1 MKKISLSL
9 KALKITCSILCGSA
23 LLHSVAAAKGWR
35 HEQQKPM
42 IWKIDDEALSSSPVS
57 AESAKIR
64 ENVKNKGYLFPISD
78 DEEIALD
85 APAAPLL
92 LPPQGG
98 VEAEASLPQQTGVVR
113 RVLTVPQDSQLG
125 PNAATSS
132 TAAAAAPRPATGAQ
146 AQNTVFVR
154 LTDVAAAEFV
164 RMVSRITNKNF
175 IFDEVDLDFN
185 VTVISEEP
193 TTSENLMTMLLQ
205 ELRIHGLYL
214 IEQGNNFI
222 IHRNAKVNSIS
233 RVVDDTE
240 QGGDPLPKGVEIITQ
255 IFRLNTLNLQ
265 HAIAVLTPLTSSSA
279 LIEPLADGNQLV
291 ITDLASNIA
300 QIKKLLRTIDAP
312 KGGLV
317 VGQYMAKNTALE
329 TLVALAEKILLPM
342 SREQPLVFV
351 PHAAAGS
358 IFVVASPFF
367 VERSL
372 AILDHIDQTQGQ
384 TGIYDERAR
393 AVKAPEIRPSE
404 ERAAPNAQDLQQ
416 VEPGEWSEV
425 KERKVFKPKLAPT
438 EGTGEKPPTGEWKH
452 DSEGKWNFEAKPSGT
467 VGGAKGARATG
478 GQWSAGPGGEWQYE
492 GGARPQLPEGGL
504 PPMGSW
510 YRDQQ
515 GNLRFE
521 KASNYEPPEGGTPP
535 VGQWIQDELGGWFFE
550 QAGSYAMPK
559 GGMPPRGKWFRDEAG
574 NWQFQRIEEGTP
586 GGFPEQAVWV
596 REAEGNWGAV
606 PSSLPAAAKGTYP
619 EGIWHYN
626 DEDGSWQFL
635 EGRKFEVPAGAPPEG
650 YWTKSS
656 EGRWQFR
663 TGSQGAPGG
672 GVTGIPGSAPDMPG
686 GAAESAPG
694 GAVPAAAPGGV
705 PKEGFWTVDD
715 KGLWRYVV
723 KEKALQ
729 STYPMGFWSR
739 DKANKWKFQEV
750 KPADLTEG
758 GLPVMGSWVQDA
770 QGNWSAMP
778 GSIPEGSMPKGTW
791 QRSTEGKW
799 AFVQGKTPAYVEP
812 PKGTWELVQG
822 KWQFLPGVGTTGGMS
837 GGVWSVDDFGR
848 WRLLKQPGQE
858 TKGPQGFWAR
868 TARGDWIFQE
878 FKSSDF
884 SAGGAGEA
892 ANWVLDQ
899 QGNWSLMPGSL
910 PAGSDGQNGMPE
922 GVWRNGEFIEGQKPV
937 FTKNPPP
944 VGSWQKKEGGECEF
958 VPGKAGAAFPGS
970 GTWTQDNAGGW
981 RFIPTGKVKECKT
994 VFSGVWMPKE
1004 SGWGFVRDE
1013 EKWVTPEGTVEAPRG
1028 YWTRDSQG
1036 KWVFILA
1043 QGEAVQSR
1051 RLLRP
1056 EPPTVELP
1064 LGHIERTQFF
1074 IYKMQFRNGEQVQES
1089 LRRIAESLFTS
1100 TTTNEDLISA
1110 INSTQWLASS
1120 NSLIFTG
1127 TTDALRKVRE
1137 LVEEIDRPL
1146 RQIFLDMLIMQVGVD
1161 DSLEYG
1167 VTWASAFGGP
1177 DVSGAQVFNAG
1188 ATPVQNLINSAGIV
1202 NGVPSVPNG
1211 GAAIGNPPLSDYTM
1225 GIVGRKITHCGTEFG
1240 SISAIVRAQHDR
1252 SNADVLMNPKI
1263 LTEDNAT
1270 AEIFVGI
1277 TQPFKTQSIANDQGN
1292 TITSSFDFR
1301 DVGTRLNITP
1311 IIGDND
1317 IITLEIKTEIS
1328 QTEPT
1333 PGASGNVNNDPPPT
1347 ISKIT
1352 TTTRVHVPNN
1362 YFLVM
1367 SGMIQDTLSRTR
1379 NQVPC
1384 LGGIPIIGALFSRKI
1399 TTDSKRN
1406 LMIFV
1411 NPRIIDT
1418 DADVQSITKHEQ
1430 DVFRIKNKLKGS
1442 WRFEVDEALDLM
1454 NISEIDQISFRD
1466 KLADP
1471 VCKSEIRPEVD
1482 EYEDACIPCGE
1493 AGSSHWRD
1501 NRRLYH

>member
-1 MKKISLSL
+1 MKKNSLSS
-9 KALKITCSILCGSA
+9 KALKITCSILCASA
-23 LLHSVAAAKGWR
+23 VINSAAAAKGWR
-35 HEQQKPM
+35 HEQQKPL
-42 IWKIDDEALSSSPVS
+42 IWKVDDEASPGNSVSS
-57 AESAKIR
+57 ESAKVR
-64 ENVKNKGYLFPISD
+64 DKVKGKGYLFPISD

-85 APAAPLL
+85 APPLPP
-92 LPPQGG
+92 LPPQPAAQP
-98 VEAEASLPQQTGVVR
+98 EQEPESTTTEASVPQQSGVVR
-113 RVLTVPQDSQLG
+113 RVLTVPPAGQQAPGSA
-125 PNAATSS
+125 P
-132 TAAAAAPRPATGAQ
+132 AAPRPSASQG
-146 AQNTVFVR
+146 QNTVFVR

-222 IHRNAKVNSIS
+222 VHRNGKVNSIS

-240 QGGDPLPKGVEIITQ
+240 LGGDPLPKGVEIITQ

-265 HAIAVLTPLTSSSA
+265 HAIAVLTPLTSGA
-279 LIEPLADGNQLV
+279 AIIEPLSDGNQLV
-291 ITDLASNIA
+291 ITDFASNIA

-317 VGQYMAKNTALE
+317 VGQYVAKNTALE
-329 TLVALAEKILLPM
+329 TLIALAEKILLPM

-372 AILDHIDQTQGQ
+372 AILEHIDQTQGQ
-384 TGIYDERAR
+384 TGIYDEKAR
-393 AVKAPEIRPSE
+393 EVKAPEIKSSE
-404 ERAAPNAQDLQQ
+404 ERAAPSAQDLLQ
-416 VEPGEWSEV
+416 VEPGEWTDV
-425 KERKVFKPKLAPT
+425 RGRKAFKPKLAPG
-438 EGTGEKPPTGEWKH
+438 EGGGEKPPTGEWKH
-452 DSEGKWNFEAKPSGT
+452 DNEGKWTFDAKPSGT
-467 VGGAKGARATG
+467 PGGIPKGARATG

-492 GGARPQLPEGGL
+492 GGQRPQLPEAGL

-510 YRDQQ
+510 YQDQQ
-515 GNLRFE
+515 GHFQFE
-521 KASNYEPPEGGTPP
+521 KASNYDQPESAPP
-535 VGQWIQDELGGWFFE
+535 VGQWIQDELGNWLFE

-559 GGMPPRGKWFRDEAG
+559 GGMPPRGKWYRDEAG
-574 NWQFQRIEEGTP
+574 NWQFQRVEEGSP

-596 REAEGNWGAV
+596 RETEGNWGAL

-619 EGIWHYN
+619 EGVWHYN

-650 YWTKSS
+650 YWTKGVDG
-656 EGRWQFR
+656 EWQFKA
-663 TGSQGAPGG
+663 GAQGGAPGG
-672 GVTGIPGSAPDMPG
+672 A
-686 GAAESAPG
+686 
-694 GAVPAAAPGGV
+694 

-723 KEKALQ
+723 KEKALE
-729 STYPMGFWSR
+729 STYPMGYWSR

-750 KPADLTEG
+750 KAADLTEG
-758 GLPVMGSWVQDA
+758 GLPPKASWVQDA
-770 QGNWSAMP
+770 QGNWSVMP
-778 GSIPEGSMPKGTW
+778 GSASDGSMPQGMW
-791 QRSTEGKW
+791 QRTTAGKW
-799 AFVQGKTPAYVEP
+799 NFVQGKLPALVEP

-822 KWQFLPGVGTTGGMS
+822 KWQFLPGSGAAGGAE
-837 GGVWSVDDFGR
+837 GGLWRVDDFGR
-848 WRLLKQPGQE
+848 WRLIKKSGQD

-868 TARGDWIFQE
+868 NTRGDWIFQE
-878 FKSSDF
+878 FKSSEF
-884 SAGGAGEA
+884 SGGGAGEN

-899 QGNWSLMPGSL
+899 QGNWSLMPGS
-910 PAGSDGQNGMPE
+910 GNQGGMPA
-922 GVWRNGEFIEGQKPV
+922 GVWRNGEFLEGEKPV
-937 FTKNPPP
+937 FTKGAPPS
-944 VGSWQKKEGGECEF
+944 GSWERKESGECEF

-970 GTWTQDNAGGW
+970 GTWTQDNSGGW
-981 RFIPTGKVKECKT
+981 RFIPSGKAKECKT

-1004 SGWGFVRDE
+1004 TGWGFVRDD
-1013 EKWVTPEGTVEAPRG
+1013 EKWVTPEGAVEAPRG
-1028 YWTRDSQG
+1028 YWTRGSDG

-1043 QGEAVQSR
+1043 QGETIQSR

-1074 IYKMQFRNGEQVQES
+1074 IYKMQFRNGEQVQDT

-1100 TTTNEDLISA
+1100 TSTNEDLISA

-1146 RQIFLDMLIMQVGVD
+1146 RQVFLDMLVMQVGVE

-1167 VTWASAFGGP
+1167 VTWGSAFSGP
-1177 DVSGAQVFNAG
+1177 SSAGAQIFNAG
-1188 ATPVQNLINSAGIV
+1188 ATPVQNLLNSAGI
-1202 NGVPSVPNG
+1202 NSGGVPNTLNG
-1211 GAAIGNPPLSDYTM
+1211 GTAIGNPPLSDYTL
-1225 GIVGRKITHCGTEFG
+1225 GIVGRKISHCGTEFG
-1240 SISAIVRAQHDR
+1240 SISAIVRAAHDR

-1301 DVGTRLNITP
+1301 DVGTRMNITP

-1384 LGGIPIIGALFSRKI
+1384 LGGIPIIGGLFSRKI

-1406 LMIFV
+1406 LMMFI

-1442 WRFEVDEALDLM
+1442 WRFEVDEALDLL